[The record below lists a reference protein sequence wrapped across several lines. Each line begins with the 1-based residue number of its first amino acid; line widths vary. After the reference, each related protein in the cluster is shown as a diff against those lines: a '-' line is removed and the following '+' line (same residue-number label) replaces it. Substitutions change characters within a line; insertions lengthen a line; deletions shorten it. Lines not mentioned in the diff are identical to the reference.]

1 MERTTL
7 GELLTGFVVVT
18 ETPVAWADMDVFRHV
33 NNTVFF
39 RWFENARVAYLERI
53 RFIGEEDPGGISAII
68 HSTQCRFRRP
78 VVFPDRVHTG
88 ARIVEVGADRFMMEY
103 RVVSAAQQA
112 IVAEGSA
119 IIVAY
124 DYAAGRKAPLPE
136 MVRRLIAEVEE
147 FTKFEQSG

>member
-1 MERTTL
+1 METTTL
-7 GELLTGFVVVT
+7 SELLAGFPVVT

-53 RFIGEEDPGGISAII
+53 RFIGEEDQGGISAII

-88 ARIVEVGADRFMMEY
+88 ARTVEVGADRFAMEY
-103 RVVSAAQQA
+103 RVVSGAQRA
-112 IVAEGSA
+112 VVAEGSA
-119 IIVAY
+119 IIVSY
-124 DYAAGRKAPLPE
+124 DYAAGHKAPLPGV
-136 MVRRLIAEVEE
+136 VRRHIAEIEE
-147 FTKFEQSG
+147 STNFDRSG